1 MRDYM
6 IKLFHTI
13 FFILVGMG
21 IMYLYMQKQ
30 TDPMDQIQKL
40 MSQND
45 VDPDEAI
52 YIYLKKNPDLRDS
65 QKEDLF
71 LNAINN
77 FTLSEGVFSSMVE
90 MAEDELSSEELT
102 SMIGKLRT
110 RMQQLQ
116 HFYYSLKLGNG
127 PEYFTVIK
135 ELEFIGS
142 GGGSSNTSGSGS
154 SGSGSSSPSL
164 SGVPGYLNLY
174 KNKGPD
180 FYTSTSVWGT
190 SNYVAIPVADAA
202 AGERIKAILDAAYS
216 QYNQDSISYGATTLL
231 PGDYNSNSLAS
242 TLLQKIGLSDRQ
254 IEAIDE
260 KLPGTLVGWGKYLP
274 KSAFKE

>member
-1 MRDYM
+1 MVPPYRTIYKLRLYNLIIPSTKEIYM
-6 IKLFHTI
+6 IRLLLTMIFSKGVGMKKRFFIKLFHTI

-52 YIYLKKNPDLRDS
+52 YIYLKKNPDLTDS
-65 QKEDLF
+65 QKGDLF

-135 ELEFIGS
+135 ELEFIDK
-142 GGGSSNTSGSGS
+142 
-154 SGSGSSSPSL
+154 SL
-164 SGVPGYLNLY
+164 ITN
-174 KNKGPD
+174 D
-180 FYTSTSVWGT
+180 GT
-190 SNYVAIPVADAA
+190 T
-202 AGERIKAILDAAYS
+202 IK
-216 QYNQDSISYGATTLL
+216 
-231 PGDYNSNSLAS
+231 
-242 TLLQKIGLSDRQ
+242 Q
-254 IEAIDE
+254 IAE
-260 KLPGTLVGWGKYLP
+260 P
-274 KSAFKE
+274 

>member
-1 MRDYM
+1 MHYLHYYKKLEVPRRNTM
-6 IKLFHTI
+6 VPKGVGMKKRFFIKLFHTI

-52 YIYLKKNPDLRDS
+52 YIYLKKNPDLTDS
-65 QKEDLF
+65 QKGDLF

-102 SMIGKLRT
+102 GMIGKLRT

-135 ELEFIGS
+135 ELEFIDK
-142 GGGSSNTSGSGS
+142 
-154 SGSGSSSPSL
+154 SL
-164 SGVPGYLNLY
+164 ITN
-174 KNKGPD
+174 D
-180 FYTSTSVWGT
+180 GT
-190 SNYVAIPVADAA
+190 T
-202 AGERIKAILDAAYS
+202 IK
-216 QYNQDSISYGATTLL
+216 
-231 PGDYNSNSLAS
+231 
-242 TLLQKIGLSDRQ
+242 Q
-254 IEAIDE
+254 IAE
-260 KLPGTLVGWGKYLP
+260 P
-274 KSAFKE
+274 

>member
-1 MRDYM
+1 MKKRFF

-45 VDPDEAI
+45 VDPDNAI
-52 YIYLKKNPDLRDS
+52 YIYLKKNPDLTDS
-65 QKEDLF
+65 QKGDLF

-135 ELEFIGS
+135 ELEFIDK
-142 GGGSSNTSGSGS
+142 
-154 SGSGSSSPSL
+154 SL
-164 SGVPGYLNLY
+164 ITN
-174 KNKGPD
+174 D
-180 FYTSTSVWGT
+180 GT
-190 SNYVAIPVADAA
+190 T
-202 AGERIKAILDAAYS
+202 IK
-216 QYNQDSISYGATTLL
+216 
-231 PGDYNSNSLAS
+231 
-242 TLLQKIGLSDRQ
+242 Q
-254 IEAIDE
+254 IAE
-260 KLPGTLVGWGKYLP
+260 P
-274 KSAFKE
+274 